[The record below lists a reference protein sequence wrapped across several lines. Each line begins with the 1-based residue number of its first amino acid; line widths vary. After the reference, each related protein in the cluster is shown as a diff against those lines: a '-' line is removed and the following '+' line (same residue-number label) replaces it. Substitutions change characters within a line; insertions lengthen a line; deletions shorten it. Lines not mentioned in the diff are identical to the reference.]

1 MLQLGMGKGMRGVGG
16 IEIGRL
22 VGVAFFLKQTI
33 SQIAKVV
40 DQKKMCIFYLAKKV
54 NLNICMARGRKGL
67 SHQNEVNV

>member
-1 MLQLGMGKGMRGVGG
+1 MRGVGR

-40 DQKKMCIFYLAKKV
+40 DQKKNVYILFSKESEFKH
-54 NLNICMARGRKGL
+54 LNSSRPQRVVASKR
-67 SHQNEVNV
+67 S